1 MKIRIGLFFGGPSV
15 EHEVSVITAMQ
26 ALAALDKEKY
36 QPVPVYVTKEGLL
49 YTGEAAAKLESYRSL
64 PALISKLTRVDMVR
78 EDDLPTLMRHGRKRF
93 GSNVISPLDVALLLF
108 HGTGGEDG
116 SYQGFLE
123 QLGLPYT
130 GCDVT
135 ASAIGMDKWA
145 MKALFAA
152 AQIPHLPAVK
162 IRREDWYTDDAPLAQ
177 RAEREIGY
185 PCIVKPVNLGSS
197 VGISRAA
204 NRHALNAALD
214 TAFQYAQAALVE
226 RAVTPLRE
234 INCAVLGDASS
245 AKASVC
251 EEPLLAGEVL
261 TFHDKYQRGTKSE
274 GGPAAAPSGAKGDGM
289 ASLSR
294 RIPADLP
301 EETAERIQ
309 QMAVD
314 AFHAIGAAGVA
325 RVDFLMDADSGELWV
340 NEINTIPGSM
350 SFYLWEASGLPYGQL
365 LDSLVDLA
373 LKRQR
378 DRARVTFSFDTN
390 LLQTARIGGKQ
401 GNKS

>member
-1 MKIRIGLFFGGPSV
+1 MKIRVGLFFGGPSV

-26 ALAALDKEKY
+26 ALAALSCEKY

-49 YTGEAAAKLESYRSL
+49 YTGEAAASLESYRSL
-64 PALISKLTRVDMVR
+64 PALLSKLTQVDLVR
-78 EDDLPTLMRHGRKRF
+78 EAGTPTLMRHGRKRF
-93 GSNVISPLDVALLLF
+93 GSNVVAPLDAALLLF
-108 HGTGGEDG
+108 HGTAGEDG
-116 SYQGFLE
+116 SFQGFME

-135 ASAIGMDKWA
+135 ASANGMDKWT

-152 AQIPHLPAVK
+152 SGVPHLPAVK
-162 IRREDWYTDDAPLAQ
+162 IRREDWYTDDTPLAE

-197 VGISRAA
+197 VGISRAG

-214 TAFQYAQAALVE
+214 TAFQYAHAALVE

-234 INCAVLGDASS
+234 INCAVLGDASD
-245 AKASVC
+245 ARASVC

-261 TFHDKYQRGTKSE
+261 TFHDKYQRGAKGE
-274 GGPAAAPSGAKGDGM
+274 GGPDAPQSGTKGDGM

-301 EETAERIQ
+301 EETAARIQ
-309 QMAVD
+309 AIALG

-325 RVDFLMDADSGELWV
+325 RIDFLMDADTQELWV
-340 NEINTIPGSM
+340 NEINTIPGSL

-365 LDSLVDLA
+365 LDSLIDLA

-378 DRARVTFSFDTN
+378 DRARITFSFDTN
-390 LLQTARIGGKQ
+390 LLQTARLGGSKQ
-401 GNKS
+401 GK